1 MVIKWNCKILHNIF
15 QSLFQLCLGSSRVF
29 YFFQRCLVYKLEI
42 CEERMLSALTH
53 SGIWS
58 LFQALLMTKYAMNL
72 ENLQS
77 CESGKLLSGLPPV
90 FVCMSS
96 LPLDLFCTEFLWSC
110 RAVAQV
116 CTFRQ
121 ECRLSRIWC
130 FAILLFFIHFHP
142 QVWITDNVFLF
153 TKVLLDLRT
162 YALDKL

>member
-1 MVIKWNCKILHNIF
+1 MVIKWNCKLYFIISFN
-15 QSLFQLCLGSSRVF
+15 LFFCFAWAVAGLF
-29 YFFQRCLVYKLEI
+29 IFFQRCLVYKLEI

-58 LFQALLMTKYAMNL
+58 LFQAWLMTKYAMNL

-96 LPLDLFCTEFLWSC
+96 LPLDLFCTEFLWRC

-121 ECRLSRIWC
+121 ECRLSRIW
-130 FAILLFFIHFHP
+130 FFCNSP
-142 QVWITDNVFLF
+142 VFQPF
-153 TKVLLDLRT
+153 SSRSMN
-162 YALDKL
+162 YW